1 MPKENKTKLC
11 RCGRGK
17 LLTGEKSKY
26 NAKDKSGKQV
36 CSQCVMDAIL
46 APFVDRSI

>member
-1 MPKENKTKLC
+1 MSRENKTKTC

-26 NAKDKSGKQV
+26 NAKDAQGRQI
-36 CSQCVMDAIL
+36 CAICVWEAIL
-46 APFVDRSI
+46 APYKKE